1 MASQTFLK
9 LSRLQKHMF
18 IQLHDNEKEP
28 FISVLIRDIPN
39 TLQELQPHQ
48 KFQVYE
54 GIGFMVGVIQE

>member
-39 TLQELQPHQ
+39 TLQEL
-48 KFQVYE
+48 
-54 GIGFMVGVIQE
+54 